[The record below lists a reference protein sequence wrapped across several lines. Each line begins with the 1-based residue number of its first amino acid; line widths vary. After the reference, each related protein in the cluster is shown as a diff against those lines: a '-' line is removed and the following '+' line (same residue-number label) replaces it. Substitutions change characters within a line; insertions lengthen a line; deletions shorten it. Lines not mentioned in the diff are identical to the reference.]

1 MCLSITYRPRPWK
14 LPILGSIHH
23 LLGEHPHRR
32 LLTLARTHGP
42 LLHLTLARTHTRP
55 ELLARKLIFYNDS
68 DFGFAPYG
76 KLWIQLRKICTME
89 LLSVKLVKSFGFI
102 RKDESNRLVESIREA
117 AGSLGRVHR
126 DIDAILNEII
136 EEHEAKGL
144 KGDGEGE
151 DMVDVLLE
159 LQKHWGLDLPL
170 NHNNVKA

>member
-1 MCLSITYRPRPWK
+1 
-14 LPILGSIHH
+14 
-23 LLGEHPHRR
+23 
-32 LLTLARTHGP
+32 
-42 LLHLTLARTHTRP
+42 
-55 ELLARKLIFYNDS
+55 
-68 DFGFAPYG
+68 
-76 KLWIQLRKICTME
+76 ME

-136 EEHEAKGL
+136 EEHEVKGL